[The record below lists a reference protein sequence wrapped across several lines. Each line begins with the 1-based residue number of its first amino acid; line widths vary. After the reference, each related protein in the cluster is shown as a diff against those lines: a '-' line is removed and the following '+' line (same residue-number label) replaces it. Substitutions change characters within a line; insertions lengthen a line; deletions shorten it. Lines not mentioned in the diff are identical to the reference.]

1 MMYLRYMIVLTSV
14 SSMIGLVLPS
24 DDGSS
29 VLTQRKIAKGAKKNA
44 PPSSQREAIPVEL
57 VAPLAMTMPE
67 LEAAVIETVLDILE
81 EPQKPDNERRN
92 LQSNGS
98 DESATDVGLGAVQI
112 TGTTKTKCPEHYLT
126 EVVACY
132 AATITIDSKEGLVER
147 IQKLQAALNVVI
159 SIDNGSIAVT
169 QHRRGGYPYVK
180 LKNTTPYPV
189 PHGTRERSWGT

>member
-44 PPSSQREAIPVEL
+44 PPLSQREAIPVEL

-67 LEAAVIETVLDILE
+67 LEAAVTEAVLDILE
-81 EPQKPDNERRN
+81 EPQEPDNERRN
-92 LQSNGS
+92 LQINGS
-98 DESATDVGLGAVQI
+98 TDESALGVVQI
-112 TGTTKTKCPEHYLT
+112 TGTTKTKCPEQYLT

-132 AATITIDSKEGLVER
+132 AATITIDSKDALVER
-147 IQKLQAALNVVI
+147 IQTLQAALNVVI

>member
-14 SSMIGLVLPS
+14 SSMIGLALPS

-44 PPSSQREAIPVEL
+44 PPPSSQREAIPVEL

-67 LEAAVIETVLDILE
+67 LEAAVTKAVLDILE
-81 EPQKPDNERRN
+81 ELQEPDNERRN
-92 LQSNGS
+92 LQFNGS
-98 DESATDVGLGAVQI
+98 DESALGAVQI
-112 TGTTKTKCPEHYLT
+112 TGTTKTKCPEQYLT
-126 EVVACY
+126 DEVACY
-132 AATITIDSKEGLVER
+132 DAIIMIGSKEDLMER

-159 SIDNGSIAVT
+159 SIENGSIAVT
-169 QHRRGGYPYVK
+169 QQTRGGYPYVK